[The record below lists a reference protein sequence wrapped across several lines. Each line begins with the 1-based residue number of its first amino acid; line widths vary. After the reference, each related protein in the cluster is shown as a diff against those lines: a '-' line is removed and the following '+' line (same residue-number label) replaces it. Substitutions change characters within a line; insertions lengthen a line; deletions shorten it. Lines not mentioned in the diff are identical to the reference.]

1 MHRGLPQRTVT
12 AEDRRASLSNS
23 NGRAGSTRTQ
33 QNSTTLTE
41 VREENIMRQRAAVV
55 AFLLL
60 VAIWV
65 ASPLAQA
72 ANVTV
77 NCDKNTCGA

>member
-1 MHRGLPQRTVT
+1 MRV
-12 AEDRRASLSNS
+12 
-23 NGRAGSTRTQ
+23 
-33 QNSTTLTE
+33 
-41 VREENIMRQRAAVV
+41 ENIMRQRAAVV